1 MLTYWKRRVCA
12 EICSNR
18 RLASGGA
25 QRDGELVDGSLPAA
39 AGTGSTD
46 GELVAGLGA
55 TGEKREGDDGRSW
68 GLEDGDQGRGWIPER
83 EDGGW
88 ISGRARGR
96 RLDLGRSATTA
107 AGSQAEREDGG
118 WISDRA

>member
-1 MLTYWKRRVCA
+1 MLTYWKRRGCA

-25 QRDGELVDGSLPAA
+25 QRYGELVDGSLSAA

-46 GELVAGLGA
+46 GELGVGLGPEAGA
-55 TGEKREGDDGRSW
+55 TGEKCQGDDGRSW
-68 GLEDGDQGRGWIPER
+68 GLEDGDHGRGRIPER

-88 ISGRARGR
+88 IFG
-96 RLDLGRSATTA
+96 
-107 AGSQAEREDGG
+107 
-118 WISDRA
+118 